1 MLGLIPTITVLGL
14 SLLPNASEIARELTR
29 DSEGMLMGIAYFFSG
44 VILAAYLSTYFSIV
58 WNWAVP
64 MISAASGIAM
74 AFFGNL
80 VAWIVIMIMLMG
92 ASGGDKYLGIMLLLM
107 MITGNRQGSR
117 VLAPVC

>member
-1 MLGLIPTITVLGL
+1 
-14 SLLPNASEIARELTR
+14 
-29 DSEGMLMGIAYFFSG
+29 MGIAYFFSG

-107 MITGNRQGSR
+107 MITGNLVVAFITHFAIGQQLIAKGAES
-117 VLAPVC
+117 